1 LVPAVLYGHGS
12 DPVHVSLPGH
22 QTLLA
27 LRVANALLSI
37 TIDGGEEKL
46 ALPKQVQR
54 HPIKDN
60 IEHVDLVIV
69 RRGEKVT
76 VEVPLVVVG
85 HSGDDT
91 IVIVDQQTVA
101 LQVEATHI
109 PADVVVDVAGLEAGA
124 TITAGDLKLPEGAL
138 YSGEPDDLILSIS
151 VPRTQAEE
159 SAAEEGEAGAESEEA
174 AE

>member
-1 LVPAVLYGHGS
+1 VLYGHGS
-12 DPVHVSLPGH
+12 DPIHVSLPGH

-37 TIDGGEEKL
+37 TIDGDEERL

-76 VEVPLVVVG
+76 VEVPLIVVG

-101 LQVEATHI
+101 LQVEATNI
-109 PADVVVDVAGLEAGA
+109 PADIEVDVAGLEAGA
-124 TITAGDLKLPEGAL
+124 TVTAAELKLPEGAV
-138 YSGEPDDLILSIS
+138 YSGEPDELILSIS
-151 VPRTQAEE
+151 VPRAQAEITAE
-159 SAAEEGEAGAESEEA
+159 EGEEGADGEEAAAEEG
-174 AE
+174 